1 MAFRLKISREWY
13 KLSESDKDIR
23 QPIISVLGHV
33 DHGKTTLLDKIRG
46 TAVTAKEA
54 GGITQHIGASEI
66 PLEVVKEIC
75 GPLLEQLDVE
85 ITIPGLLFID
95 TPGHEAFTNLR
106 RRGGALADIAILVID
121 IMEGV
126 MPQTEEALRILRRYR
141 TPFVVA
147 ANKVDRVP
155 GWKSHDDTPFLESFQ
170 RQSPEVQQRLEEKV
184 YELIGQLHQ
193 HGFQAERFDRVKDFT
208 RTVVIVPTS
217 GVTGE
222 GIPELLMVVT
232 GLAQRFLEE
241 QLKIEVEGPGK
252 AAILEVKEEPGLG
265 HTVDAILYD
274 GIVRTGDTIVIG
286 HPEEPIVT
294 RVRSL
299 LKPKP
304 LDEMRDPSDRFRK
317 VDEVTAAAGVKIS
330 APELEEAVA
339 GAPLRVVWEDEDVE
353 EVVHEVQEEVEEA
366 TIETDQ
372 DGIIIKADTLGTLE
386 AVVGEF
392 KEKDVPIRKADV
404 GDITKKDVIEAHAV
418 AEKDPLLSVIVG
430 FNVGVTEE
438 ARELADEY
446 DVDIIIDDVIY
457 ELVEKYEEMVEK
469 RIERERRKRL
479 DELVRP
485 GKIKVLPGYIFR
497 QSKPAIV
504 GVRVLAGVIKPGY
517 PLIRED
523 GRELGEI
530 KQIQMHGEP
539 IKGAKKGQEVAISIE
554 GPIVGRHFEEGDILY
569 TDVPSEHAKLMFEE
583 FKDLLTED
591 ELEALKE
598 IAEIKR
604 KEDPFYGM

>member
-1 MAFRLKISREWY
+1 M
-13 KLSESDKDIR
+13 SEGEKAIR

-46 TAVTAKEA
+46 TAVAAKEA

-66 PLEVVKEIC
+66 PLDVIKEIC

-85 ITIPGLLFID
+85 LTIPGLLFID

-126 MPQTEEALRILRRYR
+126 MPQTEEALRILRRYK

-155 GWKSHDDTPFLESFQ
+155 GWQPHEDSPFLESFQ
-170 RQSPEVQQRLEEKV
+170 KQSPEVQKRVEERI

-193 HGFQAERFDRVKDFT
+193 HGFQAERFDRVRDFT
-208 RTVVIVPTS
+208 RTVAIVPTS
-217 GVTGE
+217 GITGE

-241 QLKIEVEGPGK
+241 QLRIEVSGPGK
-252 AAILEVKEEPGLG
+252 AAILEVKKEPGLG

-274 GIVRTGDTIVIG
+274 GIIRTGDRIVIG

-304 LDEMRDPSDRFRK
+304 MDEMRDPSDRFRK
-317 VDEVTAAAGVKIS
+317 VDEVSAAAGVKIS
-330 APELEEAVA
+330 APELDRAIA
-339 GAPLRVVWEDEDVE
+339 GTPLRVVGEDEDVE
-353 EVVHEVQEEVEEA
+353 EVVKEVQQEVEEV
-366 TIETDQ
+366 TIETDK

-392 KEKDVPIRKADV
+392 KEKEVPIRRADV
-404 GDITKKDVIEAHAV
+404 GDITKEDVIEAHAV
-418 AEKDPLLSVIVG
+418 AEKDPRLGVIVG
-430 FNVGVTEE
+430 FNVGITEE
-438 ARELADEY
+438 AEELAEEY

-469 RIERERRKRL
+469 RIERERRRRL

-485 GKIKVLPGYIFR
+485 GKVKVLPGYIFR

-504 GVRVLAGVIKPGY
+504 GVRVLGGVIKPGY
-517 PLIRED
+517 PLMRED
-523 GRELGEI
+523 GRELGRI
-530 KQIQMHGEP
+530 KQIQSHGEP
-539 IKGAKKGQEVAISIE
+539 QEEAKRGEEVAISIE

-569 TDVPSEHAKLMFEE
+569 TDVPSEHARLMFEE
-583 FKDLLTED
+583 FWDLLTED
-591 ELEALKE
+591 EREVLEE

-604 KEDPFYGM
+604 REDPFYGT

>member
-1 MAFRLKISREWY
+1 M
-13 KLSESDKDIR
+13 SEEEKAIR

-46 TAVTAKEA
+46 TAVAAKEA

-66 PLEVVKEIC
+66 PLDVIQEIC

-85 ITIPGLLFID
+85 LTIPGLLFID

-126 MPQTEEALRILRRYR
+126 MPQTEEALRILRRYK

-155 GWKSHDDTPFLESFQ
+155 GWQPHEDTPFLESFQ
-170 RQSPEVQQRLEEKV
+170 KQSPEVQKRVEEKI

-193 HGFQAERFDRVKDFT
+193 HGFQAERFDRVRDFT
-208 RTVVIVPTS
+208 RTVAIVPTS
-217 GVTGE
+217 GITGE

-241 QLKIEVEGPGK
+241 QLKIEVSGPGK
-252 AAILEVKEEPGLG
+252 AAILEVKKEPGLG

-274 GIVRTGDTIVIG
+274 GIIRTGDRIVIG

-304 LDEMRDPSDRFRK
+304 MDEMRDPSDRFRK
-317 VDEVTAAAGVKIS
+317 VDEVSAAAGVKIS
-330 APELEEAVA
+330 APELDRAIA
-339 GAPLRVVWEDEDVE
+339 GTPLRVVGDDEDVE
-353 EVVHEVQEEVEEA
+353 KVVEEVQQEVEEV
-366 TIETDQ
+366 TIETDK

-392 KEKDVPIRKADV
+392 KEKEVPIRRADV
-404 GDITKKDVIEAHAV
+404 GDITKEDVIEAHAV
-418 AEKDPLLSVIVG
+418 AEKDPRLGVIVG
-430 FNVGVTEE
+430 FNVGITEE
-438 ARELADEY
+438 AEELAEEY

-469 RIERERRKRL
+469 RIERERRRRL

-485 GKIKVLPGYIFR
+485 GKVKVLPGYIFR

-504 GVRVLAGVIKPGY
+504 GVRVLGGVIKPGY
-517 PLIRED
+517 PLMRED
-523 GRELGEI
+523 GRELGRI
-530 KQIQMHGEP
+530 KQIQSHGEP
-539 IKGAKKGQEVAISIE
+539 QEEAKRGEEVAISIE

-569 TDVPSEHAKLMFEE
+569 TDVPSEHARLMFEE
-583 FKDLLTED
+583 FWDLLTED
-591 ELEALKE
+591 EREVLEE

-604 KEDPFYGM
+604 REDPFYGT

>member
-1 MAFRLKISREWY
+1 M
-13 KLSESDKDIR
+13 SEGEKAIR

-46 TAVTAKEA
+46 TAVAAKEA

-66 PLEVVKEIC
+66 PLDVIKEIC

-85 ITIPGLLFID
+85 LTIPGLLFID

-126 MPQTEEALRILRRYR
+126 MPQTEEALRILRRYK

-155 GWKSHDDTPFLESFQ
+155 GWQPHEDSPFLESFQ
-170 RQSPEVQQRLEEKV
+170 KQSPEVQKRVEEKI

-193 HGFQAERFDRVKDFT
+193 HGFQAERFDRVRDFT
-208 RTVVIVPTS
+208 RTVAIVPTS
-217 GVTGE
+217 GITGE

-241 QLKIEVEGPGK
+241 QLRIEVSGPGK
-252 AAILEVKEEPGLG
+252 AAILEVKKEPGLG

-274 GIVRTGDTIVIG
+274 GIIRTGDRIVIG

-304 LDEMRDPSDRFRK
+304 MDEMRDPSDRFRK
-317 VDEVTAAAGVKIS
+317 VDEVSAAAGVKIS
-330 APELEEAVA
+330 APELDRAIA
-339 GAPLRVVWEDEDVE
+339 GTPLRVVGEDEDVE
-353 EVVHEVQEEVEEA
+353 EVVKEVQQEVEEV
-366 TIETDQ
+366 TIETDK

-392 KEKDVPIRKADV
+392 KEKEVPIRRADV
-404 GDITKKDVIEAHAV
+404 GDITKEDVIEAHAV
-418 AEKDPLLSVIVG
+418 AEKDPRLGVIVG
-430 FNVGVTEE
+430 FNVGITEE
-438 ARELADEY
+438 AEELAEEY

-469 RIERERRKRL
+469 RIERERRRRL

-485 GKIKVLPGYIFR
+485 GKVKVLPGYIFR

-504 GVRVLAGVIKPGY
+504 GVRVLGGVIKPGY
-517 PLIRED
+517 PLMRED
-523 GRELGEI
+523 GRELGRI
-530 KQIQMHGEP
+530 KQIQSHGEP
-539 IKGAKKGQEVAISIE
+539 QEEAKRGEEVAISIE

-569 TDVPSEHAKLMFEE
+569 TDVPSEHARLMFEE
-583 FKDLLTED
+583 FWDLLTED
-591 ELEALKE
+591 EREVLEE

-604 KEDPFYGM
+604 REDPFYGT

>member
-1 MAFRLKISREWY
+1 M
-13 KLSESDKDIR
+13 SEGEKAIR

-46 TAVTAKEA
+46 TAVAAKEA

-66 PLEVVKEIC
+66 PLDVIKEIC

-85 ITIPGLLFID
+85 LTIPGLLFID

-126 MPQTEEALRILRRYR
+126 MPQTEEALRILRRYK

-155 GWKSHDDTPFLESFQ
+155 GWQPHEDSPFLESFQ
-170 RQSPEVQQRLEEKV
+170 KQSPEVQKRVEERI

-193 HGFQAERFDRVKDFT
+193 HGFQAERFDRVRDFT
-208 RTVVIVPTS
+208 RTVAIVPTS
-217 GVTGE
+217 GITGE

-241 QLKIEVEGPGK
+241 QLRIEVSGPGK
-252 AAILEVKEEPGLG
+252 AAILEVKKEPGLG

-274 GIVRTGDTIVIG
+274 GIIRTGDRIVIG

-304 LDEMRDPSDRFRK
+304 MDEMRDPSDRFRK
-317 VDEVTAAAGVKIS
+317 VDEVSAAAGVKIS
-330 APELEEAVA
+330 APELDRAIA
-339 GAPLRVVWEDEDVE
+339 GTPLRVVGEDEDVE
-353 EVVHEVQEEVEEA
+353 EVVKEVQQEVEEV
-366 TIETDQ
+366 TIETDK

-392 KEKDVPIRKADV
+392 KEKEVPIRRADV
-404 GDITKKDVIEAHAV
+404 GDITKEDVIEAHAV
-418 AEKDPLLSVIVG
+418 AEKDPRLGVIVG
-430 FNVGVTEE
+430 FNVGITEE
-438 ARELADEY
+438 AEELAEEY
-446 DVDIIIDDVIY
+446 GVDIIIDDVIY

-469 RIERERRKRL
+469 RIERERRRRL

-485 GKIKVLPGYIFR
+485 GKVKVLPGYIFR

-504 GVRVLAGVIKPGY
+504 GVRVLGGVIKPGY
-517 PLIRED
+517 PLMRED
-523 GRELGEI
+523 GRELGRI
-530 KQIQMHGEP
+530 KQIQSHGEP
-539 IKGAKKGQEVAISIE
+539 QEEAKRGEEVAISIE

-569 TDVPSEHAKLMFEE
+569 TDVPSEHARLMFEE
-583 FKDLLTED
+583 FWDLLTED
-591 ELEALKE
+591 EREVLEE

-604 KEDPFYGM
+604 REDPFYGT

>member
-1 MAFRLKISREWY
+1 
-13 KLSESDKDIR
+13 LSEDKRVIR

-46 TAVTAKEA
+46 TAVAAKEA

-66 PLEVVKEIC
+66 PLDVIKEIC

-106 RRGGALADIAILVID
+106 RRGGALADIAILVVD
-121 IMEGV
+121 VMEGV
-126 MPQTEEALRILRRYR
+126 MPQTEEALRILRRYK

-147 ANKVDRVP
+147 ANKVDRIP
-155 GWKSHDDTPFLESFQ
+155 GWKSHEDAPFTESFQ
-170 RQSPEVQQRLEEKV
+170 KQSPEVQKRLEEKI

-193 HGFQAERFDRVKDFT
+193 HGFQAERFDRVRDFT
-208 RTVVIVPTS
+208 RTVAIVPTS
-217 GVTGE
+217 GITGE

-241 QLKIEVEGPGK
+241 QLKIEVSGPGK
-252 AAILEVKEEPGLG
+252 AAILEVKKEPGLG

-274 GIVRTGDTIVIG
+274 GIIKTGDKIVIG

-304 LDEMRDPSDRFRK
+304 LDEMRDPSDKFRK
-317 VDEVTAAAGVKIS
+317 VDEVSAAAGVKIS
-330 APELEEAVA
+330 APELDRAIA
-339 GAPLRVVWEDEDVE
+339 GAPLRVVGEDEDVE
-353 EVVHEVQEEVEEA
+353 EVVEEVQREVEEV
-366 TIETDQ
+366 TIETDK

-392 KEKDVPIRKADV
+392 KEKEVPIRRADV
-404 GDITKKDVIEAHAV
+404 GDITKEDVIEAHAV
-418 AEKDPLLSVIVG
+418 AEKDPRLGVIVG
-430 FNVGVTEE
+430 FNVGITEE
-438 ARELADEY
+438 AKELADEY
-446 DVDIIIDDVIY
+446 DVDIIVDDVIY
-457 ELVEKYEEMVEK
+457 ELVEKYEEMIEE
-469 RIERERRKRL
+469 RIKRERRKRL

-504 GVRVLAGVIKPGY
+504 GIKVLGGVIKPGY
-517 PLIRED
+517 PLMRED

-530 KQIQMHGEP
+530 KQIQSHGEP
-539 IKGAKKGQEVAISIE
+539 LEEAKKGDEVAISIE
-554 GPIVGRHFEEGDILY
+554 GPIVGRHFDEGDILY
-569 TDVPSEHAKLMFEE
+569 TDVPSEHAKQMFEE
-583 FKDLLTED
+583 FWDLLTED
-591 ELEALKE
+591 EKEVLKE

-604 KEDPFYGM
+604 EEDPFYGT

>member
-1 MAFRLKISREWY
+1 M
-13 KLSESDKDIR
+13 SEDKRVIR

-46 TAVTAKEA
+46 TAVAAKEA

-66 PLEVVKEIC
+66 PLDVIKEIC

-106 RRGGALADIAILVID
+106 RRGGALADIAILVVD
-121 IMEGV
+121 VMEGV
-126 MPQTEEALRILRRYR
+126 MPQTEEALRILRRYK

-147 ANKVDRVP
+147 ANKVDRIP
-155 GWKSHDDTPFLESFQ
+155 GWKSHEDAPFTESFQ
-170 RQSPEVQQRLEEKV
+170 KQSPEVQKRLEEKI

-193 HGFQAERFDRVKDFT
+193 HGFQAERFDRVRDFT
-208 RTVVIVPTS
+208 RTVAIVPTS
-217 GVTGE
+217 GITGE

-241 QLKIEVEGPGK
+241 QLKIEVSGPGK
-252 AAILEVKEEPGLG
+252 AAILEVKKEPGLG

-274 GIVRTGDTIVIG
+274 GIIKTGDKIVIG

-304 LDEMRDPSDRFRK
+304 LDEMRDPSDKFRK
-317 VDEVTAAAGVKIS
+317 VDEVSAAAGVKIS
-330 APELEEAVA
+330 APELDRAIA
-339 GAPLRVVWEDEDVE
+339 GAPLRVVGEDEDVE
-353 EVVHEVQEEVEEA
+353 EVVEEVQREVEEV
-366 TIETDQ
+366 TIETDK

-392 KEKDVPIRKADV
+392 KEKEVPIRRADV
-404 GDITKKDVIEAHAV
+404 GDITKEDVIEAHAV
-418 AEKDPLLSVIVG
+418 AEKDPRLGVIVG
-430 FNVGVTEE
+430 FNVGITEE
-438 ARELADEY
+438 AKELADEY
-446 DVDIIIDDVIY
+446 DVDIIVDDVIY
-457 ELVEKYEEMVEK
+457 ELVEKYEEMIEE
-469 RIERERRKRL
+469 RIKRERRKRL

-504 GVRVLAGVIKPGY
+504 GIKVLGGVIKPGY
-517 PLIRED
+517 PLMRED

-530 KQIQMHGEP
+530 KQIQSHGEP
-539 IKGAKKGQEVAISIE
+539 LEEAKKGDEVAISIE
-554 GPIVGRHFEEGDILY
+554 GPIVGRHFDEGDILY
-569 TDVPSEHAKLMFEE
+569 TDVPSEHAKQMFEE
-583 FKDLLTED
+583 FWDLLTED
-591 ELEALKE
+591 EKEVLKE

-604 KEDPFYGM
+604 EEDPFYGT

>member
-1 MAFRLKISREWY
+1 M
-13 KLSESDKDIR
+13 SEDERAIR

-46 TAVTAKEA
+46 TAVAAKEA

-66 PLEVVKEIC
+66 PLDVIKEIC

-106 RRGGALADIAILVID
+106 RRGGALADIAILVVD
-121 IMEGV
+121 VMEGV
-126 MPQTEEALRILRRYR
+126 MPQTEEALRILRRYK

-147 ANKVDRVP
+147 ANKVDRIP
-155 GWKSHDDTPFLESFQ
+155 GWKSHEDAPFTESFQ
-170 RQSPEVQQRLEEKV
+170 KQSPEVQKRLEEKI

-193 HGFQAERFDRVKDFT
+193 HGFQAERFDRVRDFT
-208 RTVVIVPTS
+208 RTVAIVPTS
-217 GVTGE
+217 GITGE

-241 QLKIEVEGPGK
+241 QLKIEVSGPGK
-252 AAILEVKEEPGLG
+252 AAILEVKKEPGLG

-274 GIVRTGDTIVIG
+274 GIIKTGDKIVIG

-304 LDEMRDPSDRFRK
+304 LDEMRDPSDKFRK
-317 VDEVTAAAGVKIS
+317 VDEVSAAAGVKIS
-330 APELEEAVA
+330 APELDRAIA
-339 GAPLRVVWEDEDVE
+339 GAPLRVVGEDEDVE
-353 EVVHEVQEEVEEA
+353 EVVEEVQREVEEVM
-366 TIETDQ
+366 IETDK

-392 KEKDVPIRKADV
+392 KEKEVPIRRADV
-404 GDITKKDVIEAHAV
+404 GDITKEDVIEAHAV
-418 AEKDPLLSVIVG
+418 AEKDPRLGVIVG
-430 FNVGVTEE
+430 FNVGITEE
-438 ARELADEY
+438 AKELADEY
-446 DVDIIIDDVIY
+446 DVDIIVDDVIY
-457 ELVEKYEEMVEK
+457 ELVEKYEEMIEE
-469 RIERERRKRL
+469 RIKRERRKRL

-504 GVRVLAGVIKPGY
+504 GIKVLGGVIKPGY
-517 PLIRED
+517 PLMRED

-530 KQIQMHGEP
+530 KQIQSHGEP
-539 IKGAKKGQEVAISIE
+539 LEEAKKGDEVAISIE
-554 GPIVGRHFEEGDILY
+554 GPIVGRHFDEGDILY
-569 TDVPSEHAKLMFEE
+569 TDVPSEHAKQMFEE
-583 FKDLLTED
+583 FWDLLTED
-591 ELEALKE
+591 EKEVLKE

-604 KEDPFYGM
+604 EEDPFYGT

>member
-1 MAFRLKISREWY
+1 M
-13 KLSESDKDIR
+13 SEGEKVIR

-46 TAVTAKEA
+46 TAVAAKEA

-66 PLEVVKEIC
+66 PLDVIKEIC

-85 ITIPGLLFID
+85 LTIPGLLFID

-126 MPQTEEALRILRRYR
+126 MPQTEEALRILRRYK

-155 GWKSHDDTPFLESFQ
+155 GWQPHEDSPFLESFQ
-170 RQSPEVQQRLEEKV
+170 KQSPEVQKRVEEKI

-193 HGFQAERFDRVKDFT
+193 HGFQAERFDRVRDFT
-208 RTVVIVPTS
+208 RTVAIVPTS
-217 GVTGE
+217 GITGE

-241 QLKIEVEGPGK
+241 QLRIEVSGPGK
-252 AAILEVKEEPGLG
+252 AAILEVKKEPGLG

-274 GIVRTGDTIVIG
+274 GIIRTGDRIVIG

-304 LDEMRDPSDRFRK
+304 MDEMRDPSDRFRK
-317 VDEVTAAAGVKIS
+317 VDEVSAAAGVKIS
-330 APELEEAVA
+330 APELDRAIA
-339 GAPLRVVWEDEDVE
+339 GTPLRVVGEDEDVE
-353 EVVHEVQEEVEEA
+353 EVVKEVQQEVEEV
-366 TIETDQ
+366 TIETDK

-392 KEKDVPIRKADV
+392 KEKEVPIRRADV
-404 GDITKKDVIEAHAV
+404 GDITKEDVIEAHAV
-418 AEKDPLLSVIVG
+418 AEKDPRLGVIVG
-430 FNVGVTEE
+430 FNVGITEE
-438 ARELADEY
+438 AEELAEEY

-469 RIERERRKRL
+469 RIERERRRRL

-485 GKIKVLPGYIFR
+485 GKVKVLPGYIFR

-504 GVRVLAGVIKPGY
+504 GVRVLGGVIKPGY
-517 PLIRED
+517 PLMRED
-523 GRELGEI
+523 GRELGRI
-530 KQIQMHGEP
+530 KQIQSHGEP
-539 IKGAKKGQEVAISIE
+539 QEEAKRGEEVAISIE

-569 TDVPSEHAKLMFEE
+569 TDVPSEHARLMFEE
-583 FKDLLTED
+583 FWDLLTED
-591 ELEALKE
+591 EREVLEE

-604 KEDPFYGM
+604 REDPFYGT